1 MENFW
6 SLRKDN
12 LIVCD
17 YHTFEKFSKNP
28 SCETAACLA
37 GWVVH
42 LWHRAGDD
50 PICAIQEIF
59 DIPMMTVLGL
69 CYSEHWHYFPVYKEF
84 RKANAGHSE
93 RKALIFLLTKLKNN
107 ELILENRQLLGRGAS
122 GVLV

>member
-1 MENFW
+1 MNPDNIQRVIDQLLIEPDSRVEMENFW

-42 LWHRAGDD
+42 LGTV
-50 PICAIQEIF
+50 PV
-59 DIPMMTVLGL
+59 MTQSV
-69 CYSEHWHYFPVYKEF
+69 PF
-84 RKANAGHSE
+84 RK
-93 RKALIFLLTKLKNN
+93 FLTF
-107 ELILENRQLLGRGAS
+107 Q
-122 GVLV
+122 